1 MIKINVYN
9 LADKFDELEQRQVE
23 QQNMLEYL
31 VASERRKNNGSISVA
46 NQANAS
52 MNNGYQ
58 INTLNDIVTTNTV
71 LSQNIYEVPEVEER
85 SNSGSQN
92 EPRNQEEER
101 ALQLQEIQFQMQ
113 ETQLR
118 FDELR
123 RKQNEL
129 KGAMGSFNATE
140 SSYRVRN
147 TS

>member
-1 MIKINVYN
+1 
-9 LADKFDELEQRQVE
+9 
-23 QQNMLEYL
+23 
-31 VASERRKNNGSISVA
+31 
-46 NQANAS
+46 

-92 EPRNQEEER
+92 EPRNKEEET

-129 KGAMGSFNATE
+129 KGGMDSFNATE
-140 SSYRVRN
+140 SSDRVRN
-147 TS
+147 TIAG